1 MVLIKNIISILN
13 YNEKIR
19 CIVLIF
25 AMFFGAILE
34 AVGIGLVFPL
44 LNILEDV
51 RFLENHIFLKSC
63 LLKIGIK
70 THSECIL
77 FLIILFASLCV
88 FKNIY
93 MYWLIKQQVGLTL
106 SIQVNFAKKL
116 ITLYLRKPYIY
127 YLNKNTAELIRNIQS
142 SLPSI
147 FSVMFFQ
154 IIFVITEVMIIFAI
168 WLMLAYIDLFIST
181 VIMGVF
187 FVLIYLFLHFTRK
200 KILQHGGIQNDKI
213 ADFTK
218 WINQGL
224 GSIKETKVMGTEEYF
239 ITKFFK
245 AYVEYGHATK
255 YYQVVSQM
263 PRFIIEGIVTL
274 GLLTVIAYKMILG
287 EPSAQIVGVLGVLEL
302 AAFRLMPS
310 ANRIISLATSIKYI
324 IPTFFSL
331 EEDLKESIERKE
343 SIEKIVSYKYS
354 VFNKSIDITNI
365 SFKYPSTQKYVLF
378 NLSFSICKGDFVGV
392 IGSSGV
398 GKTTFIDILLGLLVP
413 TSGKIEVDG
422 KNIYDDIRVWQSNIA
437 YVPQNIYLIDASIRE
452 NIALGV
458 DEKDIDDEKIQ
469 KVLVASELSSF
480 IEDLPEGVYSGVG
493 ERGVKLSGG
502 QRQRIGIARALYQ
515 EPEILILDEATSAL
529 DNLTEKNIIDTILK
543 LKGQI
548 TIIAVAHRLTTLEQC
563 DFKVRLQ
570 NGKAEI
576 IN

>member
-1 MVLIKNIISILN
+1 
-13 YNEKIR
+13 
-19 CIVLIF
+19 
-25 AMFFGAILE
+25 
-34 AVGIGLVFPL
+34 
-44 LNILEDV
+44 
-51 RFLENHIFLKSC
+51 
-63 LLKIGIK
+63 
-70 THSECIL
+70 
-77 FLIILFASLCV
+77 
-88 FKNIY
+88 
-93 MYWLIKQQVGLTL
+93 
-106 SIQVNFAKKL
+106 
-116 ITLYLRKPYIY
+116 
-127 YLNKNTAELIRNIQS
+127 
-142 SLPSI
+142 
-147 FSVMFFQ
+147 
-154 IIFVITEVMIIFAI
+154 
-168 WLMLAYIDLFIST
+168 
-181 VIMGVF
+181 MGVL

-200 KILQHGGIQNDKI
+200 KILKQGGIQNDKI

-218 WINQGL
+218 WLNQGL

-245 AYVEYGHATK
+245 AYVEYGCATK

-287 EPSAQIVGVLGVLEL
+287 EPSAQIVGVLGVLAL

>member
-1 MVLIKNIISILN
+1 MVLIKSIISILN

-19 CIVLIF
+19 CIVLIV

-44 LNILEDV
+44 LNIMEDIH
-51 RFLENHIFLKSC
+51 FLENHIFLKSC
-63 LLKIGIK
+63 LLMIGIK
-70 THSECIL
+70 THRECIL
-77 FLIILFASLCV
+77 FIVTLFASLCV
-88 FKNIY
+88 LKNIY
-93 MYWLIKQQVGLTL
+93 MYWLIKQQVRLTL

-116 ITLYLRKPYIY
+116 IMLYLQKPYIY

-154 IIFVITEVMIIFAI
+154 IIFVITEVMVIFAI

-181 VIMGVF
+181 VIMGVL

-200 KILQHGGIQNDKI
+200 KILKQGGIQNDKI

-218 WINQGL
+218 WLNQGL

-245 AYVEYGHATK
+245 AYVEYGCATK

-287 EPSAQIVGVLGVLEL
+287 EPSAQIVGVLGVLAL

-343 SIEKIVSYKYS
+343 SIEKIVSY
-354 VFNKSIDITNI
+354 
-365 SFKYPSTQKYVLF
+365 KYPSTQKYVLF

>member
-1 MVLIKNIISILN
+1 M
-13 YNEKIR
+13 
-19 CIVLIF
+19 
-25 AMFFGAILE
+25 
-34 AVGIGLVFPL
+34 
-44 LNILEDV
+44 
-51 RFLENHIFLKSC
+51 
-63 LLKIGIK
+63 
-70 THSECIL
+70 
-77 FLIILFASLCV
+77 
-88 FKNIY
+88 
-93 MYWLIKQQVGLTL
+93 
-106 SIQVNFAKKL
+106 
-116 ITLYLRKPYIY
+116 
-127 YLNKNTAELIRNIQS
+127 
-142 SLPSI
+142 
-147 FSVMFFQ
+147 
-154 IIFVITEVMIIFAI
+154 
-168 WLMLAYIDLFIST
+168 
-181 VIMGVF
+181 
-187 FVLIYLFLHFTRK
+187 
-200 KILQHGGIQNDKI
+200 
-213 ADFTK
+213 
-218 WINQGL
+218 
-224 GSIKETKVMGTEEYF
+224 
-239 ITKFFK
+239 
-245 AYVEYGHATK
+245 
-255 YYQVVSQM
+255 
-263 PRFIIEGIVTL
+263 
-274 GLLTVIAYKMILG
+274 
-287 EPSAQIVGVLGVLEL
+287 
-302 AAFRLMPS
+302 
-310 ANRIISLATSIKYI
+310 
-324 IPTFFSL
+324 
-331 EEDLKESIERKE
+331 
-343 SIEKIVSYKYS
+343 
-354 VFNKSIDITNI
+354 FNKSIDITNI

>member
-1 MVLIKNIISILN
+1 MVLIKSIISILN

-19 CIVLIF
+19 CIVLIV

-44 LNILEDV
+44 LNIMEDIH
-51 RFLENHIFLKSC
+51 FLENHIFLKSC
-63 LLKIGIK
+63 LLMIGIK
-70 THSECIL
+70 THRECIL
-77 FLIILFASLCV
+77 FIVTLFASLCV
-88 FKNIY
+88 LKNIY
-93 MYWLIKQQVGLTL
+93 MYWLIKQQVRLTL

-116 ITLYLRKPYIY
+116 IMLYLQKPYIY

-154 IIFVITEVMIIFAI
+154 IIFVITEVMVIFAI

-181 VIMGVF
+181 VIMGVL

-200 KILQHGGIQNDKI
+200 KILKQGGIQNDKI

-218 WINQGL
+218 WLNQGL

-245 AYVEYGHATK
+245 AYVEYGCATK

-287 EPSAQIVGVLGVLEL
+287 EPSAQIVGVLGVLAL

-343 SIEKIVSYKYS
+343 SIEKIVS
-354 VFNKSIDITNI
+354 
-365 SFKYPSTQKYVLF
+365 
-378 NLSFSICKGDFVGV
+378 
-392 IGSSGV
+392 
-398 GKTTFIDILLGLLVP
+398 
-413 TSGKIEVDG
+413 
-422 KNIYDDIRVWQSNIA
+422 
-437 YVPQNIYLIDASIRE
+437 
-452 NIALGV
+452 
-458 DEKDIDDEKIQ
+458 
-469 KVLVASELSSF
+469 
-480 IEDLPEGVYSGVG
+480 
-493 ERGVKLSGG
+493 
-502 QRQRIGIARALYQ
+502 
-515 EPEILILDEATSAL
+515 
-529 DNLTEKNIIDTILK
+529 
-543 LKGQI
+543 
-548 TIIAVAHRLTTLEQC
+548 
-563 DFKVRLQ
+563 
-570 NGKAEI
+570 
-576 IN
+576 

>member
-1 MVLIKNIISILN
+1 MYLSLSNLWFFLLGII
-13 YNEKIR
+13 
-19 CIVLIF
+19 C
-25 AMFFGAILE
+25 
-34 AVGIGLVFPL
+34 
-44 LNILEDV
+44 NIL
-51 RFLENHIFLKSC
+51 
-63 LLKIGIK
+63 LL
-70 THSECIL
+70 
-77 FLIILFASLCV
+77 
-88 FKNIY
+88 
-93 MYWLIKQQVGLTL
+93 L
-106 SIQVNFAKKL
+106 SN
-116 ITLYLRKPYIY
+116 
-127 YLNKNTAELIRNIQS
+127 S
-142 SLPSI
+142 
-147 FSVMFFQ
+147 
-154 IIFVITEVMIIFAI
+154 
-168 WLMLAYIDLFIST
+168 
-181 VIMGVF
+181 
-187 FVLIYLFLHFTRK
+187 
-200 KILQHGGIQNDKI
+200 
-213 ADFTK
+213 
-218 WINQGL
+218 
-224 GSIKETKVMGTEEYF
+224 
-239 ITKFFK
+239 
-245 AYVEYGHATK
+245 
-255 YYQVVSQM
+255 
-263 PRFIIEGIVTL
+263 PR
-274 GLLTVIAYKMILG
+274 
-287 EPSAQIVGVLGVLEL
+287 
-302 AAFRLMPS
+302 
-310 ANRIISLATSIKYI
+310 
-324 IPTFFSL
+324 
-331 EEDLKESIERKE
+331 
-343 SIEKIVSYKYS
+343 
-354 VFNKSIDITNI
+354 
-365 SFKYPSTQKYVLF
+365 F

>member
-1 MVLIKNIISILN
+1 
-13 YNEKIR
+13 
-19 CIVLIF
+19 
-25 AMFFGAILE
+25 
-34 AVGIGLVFPL
+34 
-44 LNILEDV
+44 
-51 RFLENHIFLKSC
+51 
-63 LLKIGIK
+63 
-70 THSECIL
+70 
-77 FLIILFASLCV
+77 
-88 FKNIY
+88 
-93 MYWLIKQQVGLTL
+93 
-106 SIQVNFAKKL
+106 
-116 ITLYLRKPYIY
+116 
-127 YLNKNTAELIRNIQS
+127 
-142 SLPSI
+142 
-147 FSVMFFQ
+147 
-154 IIFVITEVMIIFAI
+154 
-168 WLMLAYIDLFIST
+168 
-181 VIMGVF
+181 
-187 FVLIYLFLHFTRK
+187 
-200 KILQHGGIQNDKI
+200 
-213 ADFTK
+213 
-218 WINQGL
+218 
-224 GSIKETKVMGTEEYF
+224 MGTEEYF

-245 AYVEYGHATK
+245 AYVEYGCATK

-287 EPSAQIVGVLGVLEL
+287 EPSAQIVGVLGVLAL

>member
-1 MVLIKNIISILN
+1 MS
-13 YNEKIR
+13 R
-19 CIVLIF
+19 
-25 AMFFGAILE
+25 
-34 AVGIGLVFPL
+34 
-44 LNILEDV
+44 
-51 RFLENHIFLKSC
+51 
-63 LLKIGIK
+63 
-70 THSECIL
+70 
-77 FLIILFASLCV
+77 
-88 FKNIY
+88 
-93 MYWLIKQQVGLTL
+93 
-106 SIQVNFAKKL
+106 
-116 ITLYLRKPYIY
+116 
-127 YLNKNTAELIRNIQS
+127 
-142 SLPSI
+142 
-147 FSVMFFQ
+147 
-154 IIFVITEVMIIFAI
+154 
-168 WLMLAYIDLFIST
+168 
-181 VIMGVF
+181 
-187 FVLIYLFLHFTRK
+187 
-200 KILQHGGIQNDKI
+200 
-213 ADFTK
+213 
-218 WINQGL
+218 GL
-224 GSIKETKVMGTEEYF
+224 GDV
-239 ITKFFK
+239 
-245 AYVEYGHATK
+245 
-255 YYQVVSQM
+255 
-263 PRFIIEGIVTL
+263 
-274 GLLTVIAYKMILG
+274 YKR
-287 EPSAQIVGVLGVLEL
+287 Q
-302 AAFRLMPS
+302 
-310 ANRIISLATSIKYI
+310 
-324 IPTFFSL
+324 
-331 EEDLKESIERKE
+331 
-343 SIEKIVSYKYS
+343 
-354 VFNKSIDITNI
+354 
-365 SFKYPSTQKYVLF
+365 